1 MKQAKLSTT
10 RRHAHAEAAPRRIGG
25 CLLIALPGL
34 AAWALVTAWA
44 MRDSLHLML
53 EWELLAVSVRP
64 GTHGWYRT
72 VMAMTAFDVLTGA
85 FMVAGIGWFALLA
98 WRRSA
103 RLPTHVQA
111 WLGAIVAMR
120 TGAYLLSDYM
130 THAIGIHIAIPFEG
144 LLQALVAAALGIPYF
159 RVSRRV
165 RQTFLNR

>member
-1 MKQAKLSTT
+1 MKRSNLSTT
-10 RRHAHAEAAPRRIGG
+10 RRHAHGEAAPRRIGG
-25 CLLIALPGL
+25 CLLVALPGL
-34 AAWALVTAWA
+34 AAWAFVTAWA

-72 VMAMTAFDVLTGA
+72 VMVMTGLDVLIGA

-111 WLGAIVAMR
+111 WLCAILVMR
-120 TGAYLLSDYM
+120 TGAYLLGDYM
-130 THAIGIHIAIPFEG
+130 THAIGVHIAIPFEG
-144 LLQALVAAALGIPYF
+144 LMQALVAAALGIPYF
-159 RVSRRV
+159 SVSRRV
-165 RQTFLNR
+165 RQTFVKR